1 MDDVSKHC
9 TMGFKKEGDLVVLL
23 GVNTDELGGS
33 AYLKEVLDIEGGP
46 APRLNL
52 DEELKVQ
59 ACCLEAIKQGLV
71 SSAHDISDGGLAVAL
86 AECCIAGQLGFEGEI
101 ESEVRPDALLFGEAQ
116 SRIIVSLVEEKLP
129 ELKKLAEEMNVK
141 VSVLGTV
148 KSDKNLNISVKT
160 KGQVAGI
167 IDVSIDEIAEISNN
181 AIKRRVEYV

>member
-1 MDDVSKHC
+1 
-9 TMGFKKEGDLVVLL
+9 
-23 GVNTDELGGS
+23 
-33 AYLKEVLDIEGGP
+33 
-46 APRLNL
+46 
-52 DEELKVQ
+52 
-59 ACCLEAIKQGLV
+59 
-71 SSAHDISDGGLAVAL
+71 LAVAL